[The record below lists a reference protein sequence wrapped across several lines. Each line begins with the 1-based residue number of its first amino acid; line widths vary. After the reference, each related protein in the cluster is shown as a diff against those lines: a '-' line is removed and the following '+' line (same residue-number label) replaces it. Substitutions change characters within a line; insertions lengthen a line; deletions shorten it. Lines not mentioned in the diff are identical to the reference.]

1 VNDPIR
7 RGEMRLMKRGKSEL
21 VKAEVYRGE
30 ITPRLYR
37 VIPVEVEVVEEE
49 EEVQATPNFFQS
61 LYKALKF
68 WGIVAWA
75 VAGFW
80 LALAILAHLLGF

>member
-1 VNDPIR
+1 
-7 RGEMRLMKRGKSEL
+7 MRLMKRGSEL

-49 EEVQATPNFFQS
+49 EEVQATPNFFQG

-68 WGIVAWA
+68 WGMVFWA
-75 VAGFW
+75 IAGFW
-80 LALAILAHLLGF
+80 LAMALVAKLLGF

>member
-1 VNDPIR
+1 
-7 RGEMRLMKRGKSEL
+7 MRLMKRGKSEL
-21 VKAEVYRGE
+21 VKAEVYKGE

-37 VIPVEVEVVEEE
+37 VIPVEVEEEVEEE
-49 EEVQATPNFFQS
+49 VRATPFQG

-75 VAGFW
+75 VVGWW
-80 LALAILAHLLGF
+80 LTWAILAHLLGF